1 MILVKVFGERTDV
14 AAYLSYYA
22 KEELKVL
29 TEANDEEL
37 FFETVVSG
45 FCLDGDLVEVNQ
57 IVVEV
62 VMDKKYEAD
71 SLKIAEVI
79 NYYATYFANNVY
91 VYFTIK
97 EENQAFSFLK
107 QEKKEFESEEL
118 KFEEDDC
125 CHCMEGEECTCGDE
139 CHCHEGDCK
148 CGEDCKCREGGECT
162 CGDECHCHEEGHE
175 CKCGDGCKCH
185 CEE

>member
-71 SLKIAEVI
+71 SQKIAEVI

-91 VYFTIK
+91 VYFSIK

-107 QEKKEFESEEL
+107 QEKKEFETEEL
-118 KFEEDDC
+118 TFMEEEEEHH
-125 CHCMEGEECTCGDE
+125 CHCKEEG
-139 CHCHEGDCK
+139 H
-148 CGEDCKCREGGECT
+148 
-162 CGDECHCHEEGHE
+162 ECHCHEEGHE
-175 CKCGDGCKCH
+175 CDCDGECDCH
-185 CEE
+185 CDEE